1 MVKKRNVLPRV
12 GDPVDTNRLYWKCTF
27 SIYERLWKIPIM
39 SHEGVESA
47 LTMSFR

>member
-12 GDPVDTNRLYWKCTF
+12 GDPLDTHRFHRKCTF
-27 SIYERLWKIPIM
+27 FIGEGLKKIPIM
-39 SHEGVESA
+39 LHAGVESA

>member
-12 GDPVDTNRLYWKCTF
+12 VDPLDMNRFHWKCTF
-27 SIYERLWKIPIM
+27 FICEGLRKISVM
-39 SHEGVESA
+39 LHDGVESA